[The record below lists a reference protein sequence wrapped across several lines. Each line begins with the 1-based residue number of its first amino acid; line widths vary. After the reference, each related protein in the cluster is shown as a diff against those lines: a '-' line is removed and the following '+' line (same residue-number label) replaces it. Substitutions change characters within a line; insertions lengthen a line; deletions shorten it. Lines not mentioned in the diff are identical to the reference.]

1 MWDFLSEKS
10 KKFVETLE
18 SGSLSLEQDSTSK
31 DRDLFSSF
39 LDQRPEP
46 ICGFIEEETGIYSIG
61 FDVQPTERESHGG
74 LPEGVIGKIKEIYKE
89 EPNIELEKFA
99 NFFFERVKNDP
110 EPTGDYYESNP
121 DEDYGSSS
129 IIDYLYSEFD
139 HFYVSISGS
148 RSDRWN
154 SLSLRPKWHYE
165 YLLCA
170 LKYCVES
177 GKAQKELKELLD
189 TKASSSHIYFLTGRG
204 PPIVFEDKE
213 SEKKELS
220 PKEKLMAELT
230 VKHDSPATAMAKEI
244 GINDKENITYGNMIQ
259 VYIAVLKNMLDYKP
273 MNLWPA
279 GMMSGAPPA
288 SKCNNMFDLYRAS
301 CKYFCS

>member
-10 KKFVETLE
+10 KKFVETLG

-39 LDQRPEP
+39 LDQRSE
-46 ICGFIEEETGIYSIG
+46 SIG
-61 FDVQPTERESHGG
+61 DF
-74 LPEGVIGKIKEIYKE
+74 EGVISKIKEIYKE

-99 NFFFERVKNDP
+99 NLFFERVKNDP
-110 EPTGDYYESNP
+110 EPTGDYYTSEP
-121 DEDYGSSS
+121 DDDYSSSS

-177 GKAQKELKELLD
+177 GKAQKEL
-189 TKASSSHIYFLTGRG
+189 
-204 PPIVFEDKE
+204 
-213 SEKKELS
+213 
-220 PKEKLMAELT
+220 
-230 VKHDSPATAMAKEI
+230 
-244 GINDKENITYGNMIQ
+244 NMIKAWARSYFVPARKSRHLVKSQ
-259 VYIAVLKNMLDYKP
+259 EIMADLQEVLMIHQY
-273 MNLWPA
+273 
-279 GMMSGAPPA
+279 
-288 SKCNNMFDLYRAS
+288 
-301 CKYFCS
+301 